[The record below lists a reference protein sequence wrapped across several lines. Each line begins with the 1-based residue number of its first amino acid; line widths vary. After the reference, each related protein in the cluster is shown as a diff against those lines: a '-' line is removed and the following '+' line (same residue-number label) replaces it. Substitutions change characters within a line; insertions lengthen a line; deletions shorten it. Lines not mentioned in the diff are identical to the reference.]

1 MRIPA
6 SLSSTVWI
14 LLSLAQPLSSIPGHP
29 EPCVPMTAF
38 LQRHTT
44 FGVGDDRLRGGGAR
58 FDPASAGSPVAYD
71 SVPKKPAAPKARVGV
86 RKKAEYF
93 EGGGGA
99 FSTPSHFRGV
109 HPVPPGQ
116 GSGET
121 GEEYQAKYM
130 RKIIGTFPSVRA
142 AALAYDFRM
151 LALREAAA
159 GRAPAYNFADAPRL
173 FEQELEA
180 GRDPEKSVMALAND
194 AGLADPAA
202 ERFLSGIGGVGGS
215 RSAAAAK
222 IAPRPR
228 EDAMEIQVIAFS
240 AAREIARGLGLKVR
254 HAWAAWLRGAR
265 AGGRGDAWGLPMR
278 PEVTYKGSG
287 FTTWE
292 DFLGYDPPGPEMKS
306 AGRDVRDLHVAGFS
320 EIRPSAARG
329 DSIALPASEVAKAH
343 WENEKQE
350 WGGGGGDERALA
362 GEAHKEA
369 RRLRMEQRLRDK
381 STVEDFVAPQW
392 GWRLCNVTTS
402 RTHERPAIRPLLR
415 PPGMRT
421 PPDA

>member
-1 MRIPA
+1 
-6 SLSSTVWI
+6 
-14 LLSLAQPLSSIPGHP
+14 
-29 EPCVPMTAF
+29 MTAF

-173 FEQELEA
+173 FEQELEVKAPLRVQLAA
-180 GRDPEKSVMALAND
+180 GAFMENFLHS
-194 AGLADPAA
+194 PA
-202 ERFLSGIGGVGGS
+202 V
-215 RSAAAAK
+215 
-222 IAPRPR
+222 
-228 EDAMEIQVIAFS
+228 
-240 AAREIARGLGLKVR
+240 
-254 HAWAAWLRGAR
+254 
-265 AGGRGDAWGLPMR
+265 
-278 PEVTYKGSG
+278 
-287 FTTWE
+287 
-292 DFLGYDPPGPEMKS
+292 
-306 AGRDVRDLHVAGFS
+306 
-320 EIRPSAARG
+320 PSAAWTPG
-329 DSIALPASEVAKAH
+329 FILGETSGAVAAPAAKVPAIS
-343 WENEKQE
+343 
-350 WGGGGGDERALA
+350 
-362 GEAHKEA
+362 
-369 RRLRMEQRLRDK
+369 RDHCQGVD
-381 STVEDFVAPQW
+381 TVS
-392 GWRLCNVTTS
+392 TS
-402 RTHERPAIRPLLR
+402 RA
-415 PPGMRT
+415 
-421 PPDA
+421 